1 MVELKT
7 IPSGTVGPAI
17 HFAFKGDWQLI
28 HKLHLVNGDLTDCVK
43 STFREIE
50 RVGHS
55 GVPLNYLG
63 IYYTDGQNRE
73 LLIGFTVSAPKT
85 LLSFGINIQYRTKE
99 IVLAWWECVCTL
111 LDNEFVTWLFKK
123 NTRAIDFL
131 TRNGMEVSED
141 NGDYV
146 TLLYLK
152 PIVCQQ
158 EA

>member
-1 MVELKT
+1 MVEIQT
-7 IPSGTVGPAI
+7 IPSGSLGAAI

-28 HKLHLVNGDLTDCVK
+28 HKLHLVNGDLNDCVK
-43 STFREIE
+43 STFRQIDS
-50 RVGHS
+50 VSHG
-55 GVPLNYLG
+55 GTPLQFWG
-63 IYYTDGQNRE
+63 IYLLQGDEKN
-73 LLIGFTVSAPKT
+73 LIGFTVTGPKM
-85 LLSFGINIQYRTKE
+85 LFSFGINIQFRTKE
-99 IVLAWWECVCTL
+99 IVMNWWQCVLTL
-111 LDNEFVTWLFKK
+111 LGNEFVTWLFKK
-123 NTRAIDFL
+123 NTRAIDFV